1 MLAIFKREIKG
12 YFTGVMGYV
21 FLVMF
26 LAVAGIAFCA
36 TTLFAMSSNVTSYF
50 TIMMLLSAIMLPI
63 LTMKSFSEEKKG
75 KTEQLLLT
83 SPVSIT
89 AMVMGKFLASYAIF
103 AAATVF
109 TTLYFLLLLPYAV
122 LNVALLLG
130 NMLALLMVGLVFI
143 AVGIFVSS
151 LTENQLSA
159 AVGSIGII
167 LAMLIVG
174 VIGML
179 LPQNYWLRFVFDA
192 LSIFTRFQTF
202 TNGYFDLASVVYYFS
217 VCAVFLYLTVR
228 VFDRRRYN

>member
-1 MLAIFKREIKG
+1 MLAIFKREVKG

-36 TTLFAMSSNVTSYF
+36 TTLFAMSSNVTTYF

-202 TNGYFDLASVVYYFS
+202 VNGYFDLSSVLYYLS
-217 VCAVFLYLTVR
+217 VCAVFVYLTIR
-228 VFDRRRYN
+228 VYDRRRYN

>member
-217 VCAVFLYLTVR
+217 VCAVFIYLTIR

>member
-1 MLAIFKREIKG
+1 MIAIFKKEIKG

-36 TTLFAMSSNVTSYF
+36 TTLFAMSSNVTTYF

-174 VIGML
+174 IIGML

>member
-36 TTLFAMSSNVTSYF
+36 TTLFAMSSTVTTYF

-89 AMVMGKFLASYAIF
+89 AMVMGKFFASYVIF

-143 AVGIFVSS
+143 AIGIFVSS

-179 LPQNYWLRFVFDA
+179 LPQNYWLRFVFDS
-192 LSIFTRFQTF
+192 LSIFTRFQNF

>member
-1 MLAIFKREIKG
+1 MFAIFKREMKG

-26 LAVAGIAFCA
+26 LAVAGIAFCV
-36 TTLFAMSSNVTSYF
+36 TTLFAMSSNVTTYF
-50 TIMMLLSAIMLPI
+50 TIMLLMSAIMLPI

-103 AAATVF
+103 AAATLF
-109 TTLYFLLLLPYAV
+109 TTLYFLLLLPFAV

-130 NMLALLMVGLVFI
+130 NMIALLMVGLVFI
-143 AVGIFVSS
+143 SIGIFVSS

-167 LAMLIVG
+167 LALLVIG
-174 VIGML
+174 VAGML

-192 LSIFTRFQTF
+192 VSIFTRFQSF
-202 TNGYFDLASVVYYFS
+202 TNGYFDIASIVYYIS
-217 VCAVFLYLTVR
+217 VCAVFIYLTVR

>member
-1 MLAIFKREIKG
+1 MFAIFKREIKG

-36 TTLFAMSSNVTSYF
+36 TTLFAMSSNVTTYF
-50 TIMMLLSAIMLPI
+50 TIMMLMSAIMLPI

-122 LNVALLLG
+122 LHVALLLG

-143 AVGIFVSS
+143 AIGIFVSS
-151 LTENQLSA
+151 LTENQLTA
-159 AVGSIGII
+159 AIGTIGIL
-167 LAMLIVG
+167 LALLIVAM
-174 VIGML
+174 VNSLIDSYVVRSVL
-179 LPQNYWLRFVFDA
+179 SWLSVYSRYANFTYGIFDFGA
-192 LSIFTRFQTF
+192 
-202 TNGYFDLASVVYYFS
+202 VVYYIS
-217 VCAVFLYLTVR
+217 ICVVFLFLSVR
-228 VFDRRRYN
+228 VFEKRRWS

>member
-1 MLAIFKREIKG
+1 MFAIFKREIKG

-21 FLVMF
+21 FLVMY
-26 LAVAGIAFCA
+26 LSVAGIAFCA
-36 TTLFAMSSNVTSYF
+36 TTLFAMSSNVTTYF

-89 AMVMGKFLASYAIF
+89 AMVMGKFFASYAIF
-103 AAATVF
+103 AVATLF

-130 NMLALLMVGLVFI
+130 NMIALLMVGLVFI
-143 AVGIFVSS
+143 AIGIFVSS

-167 LAMLIVG
+167 LALLIVG
-174 VIGML
+174 IIGML
-179 LPQNYWLRFVFDA
+179 LPKNYWLRFVFDA
-192 LSIFTRFQTF
+192 VSIFTRFQSF
-202 TNGYFDLASVVYYFS
+202 TNGYFDVASIVYYFS
-217 VCAVFLYLTVR
+217 ACAVFIYLTIR

>member
-1 MLAIFKREIKG
+1 MFAIFKREMRG

-26 LAVAGIAFCA
+26 LAVAGIAFCS
-36 TTLFAMSSNVTSYF
+36 TTLFAMSSNVTTYF

-89 AMVMGKFLASYAIF
+89 AMVMGKFFASYAIF

-122 LNVALLLG
+122 INIALLLG

-143 AVGIFVSS
+143 AVGLFVSS

-167 LAMLIVG
+167 LSMLVVGIV
-174 VIGML
+174 GML
-179 LPQNYWLRFVFDA
+179 LPQNYWLRFVFNSI
-192 LSIFTRFQTF
+192 SIFTRFQTF

>member
-202 TNGYFDLASVVYYFS
+202 TNGYLDLASVVYYFS

>member
-109 TTLYFLLLLPYAV
+109 STLYFLLLLPYAV

>member
-1 MLAIFKREIKG
+1 MFAIFKREIKG

-36 TTLFAMSSNVTSYF
+36 TTLFAMSSNVTTYF

-89 AMVMGKFLASYAIF
+89 AMVMGKFLASYSIF

-122 LNVALLLG
+122 LNVAMLLG

-167 LAMLIVG
+167 LAMLVVG
-174 VIGML
+174 IIGML

-192 LSIFTRFQTF
+192 ISIFTRFQTF
-202 TNGYFDLASVVYYFS
+202 TNGYFDLASVIYYFS

>member
-36 TTLFAMSSNVTSYF
+36 TTLFAMSSNVTTYF

>member
-1 MLAIFKREIKG
+1 MIFFFII
-12 YFTGVMGYV
+12 
-21 FLVMF
+21 L
-26 LAVAGIAFCA
+26 I
-36 TTLFAMSSNVTSYF
+36 
-50 TIMMLLSAIMLPI
+50 PI
-63 LTMKSFSEEKKG
+63 LTMRLLSEERRT

>member
-36 TTLFAMSSNVTSYF
+36 TTLFAMSSNVTTYF

-109 TTLYFLLLLPYAV
+109 STLYFLLLLPYAV

>member
-1 MLAIFKREIKG
+1 MFAIFKREIKG

-36 TTLFAMSSNVTSYF
+36 TTLFAMSSDVTSYF
-50 TIMMLLSAIMLPI
+50 TIMIFLSAIMLPI

-83 SPVSIT
+83 APVSIT
-89 AMVMGKFLASYAIF
+89 AMVIGKFLAAYAIF
-103 AAATVF
+103 AAATLF
-109 TTLYFLLLLPYAV
+109 STLYFLILLPYAV
-122 LNVALLLG
+122 LNMAMLLG

-143 AVGIFVSS
+143 AVGIFASS

-167 LAMLIVG
+167 LAFLIVG
-174 VIGML
+174 L
-179 LPQNYWLRFVFDA
+179 LGAYFPQDYWFRFVLDA
-192 LSIFTRFQTF
+192 LSVFTRYEYFSY
-202 TNGYFDLASVVYYFS
+202 GYFDLATVVYYFS
-217 VCAVFLYLTVR
+217 VCAVFLYLTIR
-228 VFDRRRYN
+228 TFDRRRYN

>member
-1 MLAIFKREIKG
+1 MFAIFKREMKG

-36 TTLFAMSSNVTSYF
+36 TTLFAMSSNVTTYF

-109 TTLYFLLLLPYAV
+109 TTLYFLILLPYAV

-143 AVGIFVSS
+143 AIGIFVSS

-167 LAMLIVG
+167 LALL
-174 VIGML
+174 VIGIIGTL

-192 LSIFTRFQTF
+192 ISIFTRFQTF